1 MEVMVEE
8 LRSERAQPLDHSRHI
23 IRNNGRGAALRAE
36 LLCRNM
42 SLLGAQLTIY
52 IIPCL
57 CSERSFLTIYIIPCL
72 CSERSSSTIYII
84 PCLCSEHSSSI
95 IHITLHHD
103 FLAPPYLPNLIRSLI
118 LALIVS
124 THQHLNNDT
133 DGNKLDAGH
142 H

>member
-1 MEVMVEE
+1 
-8 LRSERAQPLDHSRHI
+8 
-23 IRNNGRGAALRAE
+23 
-36 LLCRNM
+36 M
-42 SLLGAQLTIY
+42 SLLGAQLLDHLYYTVS
-52 IIPCL
+52 L
-57 CSERSFLTIYIIPCL
+57 LGAQL
-72 CSERSSSTIYII
+72 TIYII